1 VEVIE
6 DPVEARRRIDRFLER
21 AAPRDVYGE
30 LLARGQVGRV
40 LEDPEARKQ
49 LRSDLRRQARA
60 DKLRIITREYDD
72 VVIAL
77 LKRPITPELKDEARN
92 AIRGAYEAADVAR
105 RLGHQARVG
114 SREHD
119 EAVAYCLECGALGYA
134 DGSGEDLVLA
144 GALYCDQCSS

>member
-1 VEVIE
+1 MIE

-21 AAPRDVYGE
+21 AARRDVYGE

-40 LEDPEARKQ
+40 LDDPAARKQ
-49 LRSDLRRQARA
+49 LRSELRRQARA
-60 DKLRIITREYDD
+60 DKLKIITREYDD
-72 VVIAL
+72 DVVIAL
-77 LKRPITPELKDEARN
+77 LNRPMTGEVGDEARH

-105 RLGHQARVG
+105 RLGHNARVG

-134 DGSGEDLVLA
+134 DGSGDELVLA
-144 GALYCDQCSS
+144 GALYCDRCLS